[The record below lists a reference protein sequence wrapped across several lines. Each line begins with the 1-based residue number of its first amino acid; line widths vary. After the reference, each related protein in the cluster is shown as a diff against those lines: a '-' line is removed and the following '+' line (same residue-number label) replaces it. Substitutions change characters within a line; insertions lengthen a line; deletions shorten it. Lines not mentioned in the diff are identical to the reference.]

1 MGLFTK
7 KRKLNNGS
15 LNKKVNM
22 PFEFVQLA
30 QFSAY
35 NGISQEAA
43 KNGFCIYFNETKDI
57 LTAVFDFEGAK
68 ITDELIEFIN
78 NYGLGDYEYEVVQ
91 YAFGLFIDWRN
102 CVWCEDETRHV
113 DERFIDVNRQIKE
126 PIRQVLR
133 HLGFV
138 QIANNGQHKLVDI
151 YEEENRLN
159 PIPGRT
165 R

>member
-7 KRKLNNGS
+7 KRKLNNGPLFKDANF
-15 LNKKVNM
+15 LNQ
-22 PFEFVQLA
+22 FVQLA
-30 QFSAY
+30 QASAY

-43 KNGFCIYFNETKDI
+43 KNGFCIYFNETNDI
-57 LTAVFDFEGAK
+57 LIANFDLDISK
-68 ITDELIEFIN
+68 MTDELIEFIH
-78 NYGLGDYEYEVVQ
+78 NYGVGDYKYEVLQ
-91 YAFGLFIDWRN
+91 YTFGAFVDWEKG
-102 CVWCEDETRHV
+102 VWCEDETRHV

-138 QIANNGQHKLVDI
+138 QIPNNGQHKLVDVF
-151 YEEENRLN
+151 EEQNRLN

>member
-15 LNKKVNM
+15 LFKDADFLNQ
-22 PFEFVQLA
+22 FVKLA
-30 QFSAY
+30 QASAY

-43 KNGFCIYFNETKDI
+43 KNGFCIYFNETNDI
-57 LTAVFDFEGAK
+57 LIANFDLDISK
-68 ITDELIEFIN
+68 MTDELIEFIH
-78 NYGLGDYEYEVVQ
+78 NYGVGDYKYEVLQ
-91 YAFGLFIDWRN
+91 YTFGAFVDWKN
-102 CVWCEDETRHV
+102 GVWCEDETRHV

-133 HLGFV
+133 HLGFI
-138 QIANNGQHKLVDI
+138 QIPNNGQHKLVDI
-151 YEEENRLN
+151 FEEQNRLN